1 VTDTWHQRL
10 SEVAWYFV
18 HLDDVLSDMSVFHRV
33 DDIDAVPVSVFLPR
47 MARLAIYDG
56 AVRFALRSR
65 PATLAPRPT
74 VPPRAD
80 SDTPVPPVTPHS
92 ATQLKAMN
100 RSREY
105 GPLGVNQAGVFQI
118 G

>member
-1 VTDTWHQRL
+1 
-10 SEVAWYFV
+10 VAWYFT

-33 DDIDAVPVSVFLPR
+33 DDIDAVDVSVFLPR

-56 AVRFALRSR
+56 AVRFALARR
-65 PATLAPRPT
+65 PVAPAPRSVAPIT
-74 VPPRAD
+74 AAPAEPAKH
-80 SDTPVPPVTPHS
+80 VTPHS
-92 ATQLKAMN
+92 AAQLQAMN
-100 RSREY
+100 QSREY

>member
-1 VTDTWHQRL
+1 M
-10 SEVAWYFV
+10 AWYFT

-33 DDIDAVPVSVFLPR
+33 DDIDAVDVSVFLPR

-56 AVRFALRSR
+56 AVRFALARR
-65 PATLAPRPT
+65 PAASAPRPAVSVT
-74 VPPRAD
+74 ASPAEPAK
-80 SDTPVPPVTPHS
+80 PVTPHS
-92 ATQLKAMN
+92 AAQLKAMN
-100 RSREY
+100 QSREY